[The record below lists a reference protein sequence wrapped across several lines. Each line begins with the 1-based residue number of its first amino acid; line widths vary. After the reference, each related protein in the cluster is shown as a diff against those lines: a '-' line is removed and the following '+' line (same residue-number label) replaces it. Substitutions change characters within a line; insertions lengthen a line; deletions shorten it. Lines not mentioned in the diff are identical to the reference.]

1 MPRLT
6 EASSQARRDEIVAA
20 AIRVMERKGI
30 ARTAIADISAES
42 GLSTG
47 SIYSHFESKAQI
59 ALYAAN
65 AVIGAR
71 EAHIAAAGGEPRSP
85 WDLVAGF
92 LRGFDDDGTPASV
105 VLQMWAEAA
114 VDPEMKQLI
123 THIVGRIRRA
133 YEEALGPWVAE
144 HPGTDATDLSLHMVA
159 LAQGYIVQRAFGVKA
174 TFEEYSVGLRAVL
187 AVEPVA

>member
-20 AIRVMERKGI
+20 TIRVMERKGLS
-30 ARTAIADISAES
+30 RTAIADISAES

-47 SIYSHFESKAQI
+47 SIYSHFESKGQI

-65 AVIGAR
+65 TVIGAR
-71 EAHIAAAGGEPRSP
+71 EAHIAAAGSEPRSP
-85 WDLVAGF
+85 WDLVVDF

-123 THIVGRIRRA
+123 THIVGRIRRS
-133 YEEALGPWVAE
+133 YEDALGPWAAE
-144 HPGTDATDLSLHMVA
+144 HPGVDAADLSRHMVA
-159 LAQGYIVQRAFGVKA
+159 LAQGFIVQRAFGVKV
-174 TFEEYSVGLRAVL
+174 TFEEYSAGLRTVLGAEPAV
-187 AVEPVA
+187 

>member
-6 EASSQARRDEIVAA
+6 EASSQARRDEIVSA
-20 AIRVMERKGI
+20 AIRVMERKGL

-144 HPGTDATDLSLHMVA
+144 HPGTDAPDLSLHMVA
-159 LAQGYIVQRAFGVKA
+159 IAQGYIVQRAFGVKA

-187 AVEPVA
+187 GAESAA

>member
-20 AIRVMERKGI
+20 AIRVMERKGL

-42 GLSTG
+42 GMSTG
-47 SIYSHFESKAQI
+47 SIYSHFESKGQI

-65 AVIGAR
+65 VVIGAR
-71 EAHIAAAGGEPRSP
+71 EANIAAAGTAPRSP
-85 WDLVAGF
+85 RDLVAGF
-92 LRGFDDDGTPASV
+92 LRGFDEDGTPASV

-114 VDPEMKQLI
+114 VDFEMKELI
-123 THIVGRIRRA
+123 THVVGRIRRT

-144 HPGTDATDLSLHMVA
+144 HPGTDAADLSLHMVA
-159 LAQGYIVQRAFGVKA
+159 LAQGFIVQRALGVEV
-174 TFEEYSVGLRAVL
+174 TFEEYCAGLRAVL
-187 AVEPVA
+187 GGDPLA

>member
-20 AIRVMERKGI
+20 AIRVMERKGLT
-30 ARTAIADISAES
+30 RTAIADISAES

-65 AVIGAR
+65 TVIGAR
-71 EAHIAAAGGEPRSP
+71 EENIAAAGTVPRSP
-85 WDLVAGF
+85 RDLVAGF
-92 LRGFDDDGTPASV
+92 LRGFDEDGTPASV
-105 VLQMWAEAA
+105 VLQMWAEASI
-114 VDPEMKQLI
+114 DPEMKQLI
-123 THIVGRIRRA
+123 THIVGRIRRS

-144 HPGTDATDLSLHMVA
+144 HPGTDAADLSLHMVA
-159 LAQGYIVQRAFGVKA
+159 LAQGYIVQRSFGVKV
-174 TFEEYSVGLRAVL
+174 TFEEYCVGLRLVL
-187 AVEPVA
+187 GADPLV